1 MKDQHRIGWAALI
14 ALACVGPA
22 AAQETGGFK
31 GWLKRTGQAV
41 VGVPATNGS
50 PTVASNPATSANGAT
65 TTGPVFRPISPARG
79 GEFQGIFDG
88 YSIAKNSPR
97 GHYPRVALTAEVYGG
112 SQPCWTFRAT
122 IWQSAAA
129 HHDERFELCNAP
141 LMTKDDLG
149 QPVEAANPTGPLMS
163 VITGHQTMPST
174 HVQVSTQRTTGPDP
188 AAMPFA
194 VQIAAT
200 TPAGKAMLAQYD
212 QLLARAMFVSGY
224 APPDQ
229 MISGTAYRTAGTVGS
244 DGRLMWFAGF
254 EPGGNRDTA
263 PGSTN

>member
-1 MKDQHRIGWAALI
+1 MSMLRRFAVLLVSAFLLPAASSAQDGFKGFLHRTANAITGAPTSQ
-14 ALACVGPA
+14 PA
-22 AAQETGGFK
+22 AA
-31 GWLKRTGQAV
+31 
-41 VGVPATNGS
+41 PN
-50 PTVASNPATSANGAT
+50 PTTWANGVT
-65 TTGPVFRPISPARG
+65 TTGAVFRPISPARG
-79 GEFQGIFDG
+79 GEFPGIFND

-97 GHYPRVALTAEVYGG
+97 GHYPRVALTAEIYGG
-112 SQPCWTFRAT
+112 TMACWTFRAT
-122 IWQSAAA
+122 VWHSATN

-163 VITGHQTMPST
+163 VITMHQTLPST
-174 HVQVSTQRTTGPDP
+174 HVRVSTQRTTGPDP

-212 QLLARAMFVSGY
+212 QLIARAMFVSGY

-229 MISGTAYRTAGTVGS
+229 MISGNAYRTAGTVGA

-254 EPGGNRDTA
+254 APGGNRDASA
-263 PGSTN
+263 PVNP